1 MHWGRMERIGLAV
14 AFAALLA
21 VSAGTAMT
29 APASAA
35 AIVIR
40 DTVTSDFSETGLTHD
55 CRPGVTGT
63 INGTDVVSSQSVET
77 SEGFHVSGTTVDTGR
92 IDWSDGT
99 YTIIESVDHFSFNAV
114 GSGTTVFT
122 NAHTDSGNFYTADG
136 VFLFRD
142 TFHTVERFTVTGGVV
157 RVEFERGH
165 LHFFGDC

>member
-1 MHWGRMERIGLAV
+1 MKRIGLAV

-40 DTVTSDFSETGLTHD
+40 DTVTNDFSETGLTDD
-55 CRPGVTGT
+55 CLPGVTGT
-63 INGTDVVSSQSVET
+63 LQGTGVVTSESVET
-77 SEGFHVSGTTVDTGR
+77 SRGFHVSGTAGDTGR

-99 YTIIESVDHFSFNAV
+99 YTIIEAVDHFSFNAV
-114 GSGTTVFT
+114 GQGTTVFT
-122 NAHTDSGNFYTADG
+122 NAHEDSGNFYTADG

-142 TFHTVERFTVTGGVV
+142 TFHTVERFTVTDGVV

-165 LHFFGDC
+165 FHFFGDC